1 VSRKSAVLTWAL
13 GIAALASAVL
23 TVLFGVKGDV
33 LATLCLALN
42 AFLLACGASAVRL
55 SERRGAEAAHAD
67 AETRALQEREHFLEE
82 RVSSLQSEVE
92 VLSALRELSR
102 ALSSETRFEPVAA
115 EILGIV
121 DGLMSPEA
129 VGLYLAT
136 DGREL
141 KLAALLT
148 GGRTRFAEAAAET
161 AGALSAQV
169 AATAWSARRLHREEE
184 TLAVSLT
191 AGEAELG
198 VLAVRMGDTARAAA
212 AERTLRELAKH
223 LAMALQHPALRS
235 AAVTDVL
242 TGLYTKR
249 HLLERAPALL
259 TQLRARGERAALLLA
274 DLDHFKKI
282 NDTYGHPAGD
292 KVLREISK
300 RLAASI
306 RGSDTAYRY
315 GGEEIA
321 CLLPTA
327 TGSVAMRVANRIRRE
342 VSATPVETG
351 PGGPLIPV
359 TLSIGAAILSPEMT
373 SWGDLLS
380 AADQALYQA
389 KAAGR
394 DRAVLFHERK

>member
-1 VSRKSAVLTWAL
+1 MIRKPAFISWAL
-13 GIAALASAVL
+13 GVAALVS
-23 TVLFGVKGDV
+23 GV
-33 LATLCLALN
+33 LAAYAGFRGANLASVGWILN
-42 AFLLACGASAVRL
+42 GVLAACGASALRL
-55 SERRGAEAAHAD
+55 AERRGQEASLATAEAN
-67 AETRALQEREHFLEE
+67 ALKEREQFLEG
-82 RVSSLQSEVE
+82 RVSSLHSEVE

-129 VGLYLAT
+129 VGLYLAG

-148 GGRTRFAEAAAET
+148 EGKTRFADAAAE
-161 AGALSAQV
+161 GASALPEKA
-169 AATAWSARRLHREEE
+169 AATAWSARRLHREGD
-184 TLAVSLT
+184 TLAVPL
-191 AGEAELG
+191 AAEGAELG
-198 VLAVRMGDTARAAA
+198 VLAVRLGDAAQAAA
-212 AERTLRELAKH
+212 AEHILRELAKH

-259 TQLRARGERAALLLA
+259 TQLRSRGERAALLLA

-292 KVLREISK
+292 KVLREVSK

-327 TGSVAMRVANRIRRE
+327 TGSVAMRVANRIRRQ
-342 VSATPVETG
+342 VAATPVETG
-351 PGGPLIPV
+351 PGGIAIPV
-359 TLSIGAAILSPEMT
+359 TLSIGAAVLSPEMT

-394 DRAVLFHERK
+394 DRAVLFHERR